1 MLNFGILSQSF
12 RMSMQNIKS
21 NKMRSFLTML
31 GIIIGVAAVIGLI
44 TIVQSVSNY
53 VMNEFSSLGAG
64 TVSVS
69 AFGNAMKQGLNDND
83 IQTLNGIE
91 GVAGVSPTVSL
102 TGTAVFET
110 ETFDKVNIDGKA
122 AVYFQRNPD
131 LVEAGRP
138 LTVSDMSGDTNVCI
152 VDHTFIE
159 RVMLGHEIIGN
170 TIRLNGMEYTIVGIQ
185 GKSNNLQGAFMDTSD
200 SDGTVLIPYHN
211 ALRLTGKANV
221 NSLEV
226 YIEDGVESAEVEK
239 RLRSAL
245 NNIYNNAD
253 NSFSVFNFESLMTAM
268 STIEGMMST
277 MLGGI
282 ASIALLVGGIGIMNM
297 MLVSVSER
305 TKEIGLR
312 KALGAEPF
320 RIQAQFL
327 IESIVLSVFGG
338 IIGILFGELIAFV
351 AAKLLDTT
359 FTVSVSAVSLG
370 FFFSLAVG
378 VIFGWMP
385 AKRASELNPIDA
397 LRSE

>member
-1 MLNFGILSQSF
+1 
-12 RMSMQNIKS
+12 MQNIKS

-110 ETFDKVNIDGKA
+110 EAFDKVNIDGKA
-122 AVYFQRNPD
+122 AVYFQRNPE

-159 RVMLGHEIIGN
+159 KVMLGHEIIGN

-200 SDGTVLIPYHN
+200 SNGTVLIPYHN

-312 KALGAEPF
+312 KA
-320 RIQAQFL
+320 
-327 IESIVLSVFGG
+327 
-338 IIGILFGELIAFV
+338 
-351 AAKLLDTT
+351 
-359 FTVSVSAVSLG
+359 
-370 FFFSLAVG
+370 
-378 VIFGWMP
+378 
-385 AKRASELNPIDA
+385 
-397 LRSE
+397 